1 MAERGLQMSDVK
13 IYPSG
18 FIGSAKVRQT
28 KTKGFEDIARRI
40 IDRAVSSDSSNYTAS
55 LDVIELWD
63 VVRQNKPEFRTFEFK
78 EKIIVTALNTFGAST
93 LGQWIDLQLSS
104 EEHSSHHTAWLEE
117 TMGYVILGARRKLN
131 YDSWT
136 MLLSADGKPERTTN
150 RGWKL
155 DQLLKDRPYQNMTM
169 RNVVLMWVQREGGIN
184 DLIESLFVLYGPR

>member
-1 MAERGLQMSDVK
+1 MSDVK

-18 FIGSAKVRQT
+18 FVGSAKVRQT
-28 KTKGFEDIARRI
+28 KTKGFEDLARRI

-78 EKIIVTALNTFGAST
+78 EKIITTALCAFGATT
-93 LGQWIDLQLSS
+93 LGQWVDLQMAS

-117 TMGYVILGARRKLN
+117 TLGYVILGARRKLN

-136 MLLSADGKPERTTN
+136 MLLSADGKPERATS

-155 DQLLKDRPYQNMTM
+155 DQLLNAGPYQKMTM
-169 RNVVLMWVQREGGIN
+169 RNVVLLWVQQEGGIN